1 MGTTTSAIFTGS
13 SQFSAQLQQI
23 VAQAVSVASLPMQ
36 ALETDVTDLQ
46 SQSSELGTLNNDLGN
61 LQSAITSLNSA
72 LGQASYTATSSTP
85 AVATAAL
92 TGTPSTGSFSV
103 EVDDPGAYASSN
115 SLDSL
120 PTVADPTKSSISTA
134 DTYTLTVGDAS
145 YTIAPQSNTLSAL
158 AAAINGTSGDGVQA
172 TLVNFGSSS
181 SPSYR
186 LSLQGTQLGD
196 LPIQL
201 SVAGTDSDGNATEQ
215 DLLSTAVTGAQATYR
230 INGDPAPTEDALT
243 SSSSTITI
251 SPGVSATLL
260 TAGTTTIAVG
270 QNTNAVSQALAKFV
284 TAYNA
289 LTAEINTNRG
299 QGTGALQGQS
309 ILSTISQTL
318 EQISGYSTGNS
329 GISSLTSLGLAF
341 DQNGVLS
348 FDSSKFATATGGNL
362 AQLSSFLGSTTSG
375 GFLQTANDALTGL
388 TDSTSGVI
396 TSATS
401 SLQNEIK
408 TDNQTVSDDQN
419 RISTI
424 QDSLNTQMAA
434 ADAAIAAMEQQYTYL
449 SEMFSQM
456 QTDAQTNG

>member
-1 MGTTTSAIFTGS
+1 MPA
-13 SQFSAQLQQI
+13 
-23 VAQAVSVASLPMQ
+23 P
-36 ALETDVTDLQ
+36 
-46 SQSSELGTLNNDLGN
+46 
-61 LQSAITSLNSA
+61 TSLD
-72 LGQASYTATSSTP
+72 G
-85 AVATAAL
+85 
-92 TGTPSTGSFSV
+92 
-103 EVDDPGAYASSN
+103 
-115 SLDSL
+115 L

-145 YTIAPQSNTLSAL
+145 YTITPQSNTLSAL
-158 AAAINGTSGDGVQA
+158 AAAINGTSGAGVQA

-201 SVAGTDSDGNATEQ
+201 SAAGTDSDGNATEQ
-215 DLLSTAVTGAQATYR
+215 DLLSTAAVGAQATYR

-243 SSSSTITI
+243 SSSPTITI

-260 TAGTTTIAVG
+260 TAGTTTITIG

-289 LTAEINTNRG
+289 VTAEINTNRG

-375 GFLQTANDALTGL
+375 GFLQTANNALTGL

-419 RISTI
+419 RINTI